1 MHSVRY
7 WVGNGY
13 YPHVPLRGSG
23 KRSFRASSRLD
34 TRNGYGNGDVNPKV
48 NNHRISVDVKIN
60 NDYGVV
66 SAATNPPIFPQSNVI
81 NRVTAL
87 ARK

>member
-1 MHSVRY
+1 MHSDRY
-7 WVGNGY
+7 WVGDGCNF
-13 YPHVPLRGSG
+13 HVPLCGSV
-23 KRSFRASSRLD
+23 KRCYRVSSRPD
-34 TRNGYGNGDVNPKV
+34 SRNGYGNDDVNLKV
-48 NNHRISVDVKIN
+48 NNHRNSVDVKIN